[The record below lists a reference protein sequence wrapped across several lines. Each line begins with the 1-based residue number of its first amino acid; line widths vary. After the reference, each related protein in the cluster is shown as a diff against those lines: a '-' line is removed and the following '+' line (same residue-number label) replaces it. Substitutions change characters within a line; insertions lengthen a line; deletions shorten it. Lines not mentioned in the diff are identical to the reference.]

1 MLENSAKNQPLEKN
15 TRVVVLPHQTSLFWK
30 TFLRRLWQ
38 SINWLMVF
46 VPVLA
51 AIGFAGTYWRLVI
64 VFALA
69 PLPFLIAL
77 HACKAGHH
85 HTRKRLAAAVVINVA
100 GAICFGLSTVGALL
114 AFGGHIALLFIVLAV
129 VATVNAVVCMW
140 TLFRHEP
147 RDASQ

>member
-15 TRVVVLPHQTSLFWK
+15 TCVAIPPHQTFHFWK
-30 TFLRRLWQ
+30 TGLYRLWQ

-46 VPVLA
+46 VPVLT

-129 VATVNAVVCMW
+129 VATVNAVVCFWM
-140 TLFRHEP
+140 LFGHGP
-147 RDASQ
+147 RGA